1 MGGVGGVSPLIR
13 CAWNIWKHKISL
25 FSGCIDVRSITLRV
39 CVVAVCGALLIGVDT
54 SLLVGQ
60 RSQLLFAYLQ
70 KFLHW
75 RKVGRSVSSSE
86 YESGAG
92 KYIMHCGRQRRNY
105 HIM

>member
-1 MGGVGGVSPLIR
+1 MGGVSPLIR